1 MKIFPFFLCFI
12 FVCVFVLYAGSC
24 TYRQITFNQEVGSY
38 LEQAASAN
46 TVPLAKEMLAKA
58 LNGIERRGLTSGN
71 TSLFFDVATNDVG
84 IWYRNIKDSYEE
96 LDRVSQEGAKTSSL
110 ETSNMLLKLR
120 DTLTDHR
127 EGNTVLVVPQSLAFH
142 SYIKLFFL
150 LDLCAFA
157 IFLLAVVCF
166 FWGMLINE

>member
-12 FVCVFVLYAGSC
+12 FVCVFALYAGSC

-58 LNGIERRGLTSGN
+58 LNGIERRGLTRGN

-96 LDRVSQEGAKTSSL
+96 LDRVSQSDSKTSSL

-120 DTLTDHR
+120 DTLTDQR
-127 EGNTVLVVPQSLAFH
+127 QGNTVLVTPEYLAFH
-142 SYIKLFFL
+142 PHRGLFAFLDFCAFLFL
-150 LDLCAFA
+150 LLAF
-157 IFLLAVVCF
+157 VCF
-166 FWGMLINE
+166 FWGMLINS